1 MGGFT
6 IQISSLGKIPLQN
19 AFLQSPCFNLRPSL
33 TAIEVS
39 SLDAVALSTGAY
51 LSSWDH
57 IRFSKFPKATIR
69 DLARV
74 GSPFISGLIVNR
86 FMVGIACAA
95 SPCFRTY
102 SKYSVVVISVKTSSP
117 CRPSYSSS
125 YAEFHILLSGLLPAS
140 AILRFAAKFVFKSV
154 AETCQSIP

>member
-6 IQISSLGKIPLQN
+6 IQISSLGKILLQN
-19 AFLQSPCFNLRPSL
+19 AFLQSPYFNLHPSS

-57 IRFSKFPKATIR
+57 ICFLKFPEAIIR

-74 GSPFISGLIVNR
+74 G
-86 FMVGIACAA
+86 
-95 SPCFRTY
+95 
-102 SKYSVVVISVKTSSP
+102 
-117 CRPSYSSS
+117 
-125 YAEFHILLSGLLPAS
+125 
-140 AILRFAAKFVFKSV
+140 
-154 AETCQSIP
+154 